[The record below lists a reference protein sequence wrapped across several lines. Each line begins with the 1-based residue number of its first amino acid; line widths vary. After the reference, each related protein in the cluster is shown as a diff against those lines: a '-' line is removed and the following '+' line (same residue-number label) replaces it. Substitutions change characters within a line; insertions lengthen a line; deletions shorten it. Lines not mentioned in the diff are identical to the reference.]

1 MQSVDD
7 KEKKVK
13 MSGWIE
19 GKRHG
24 QRQARVGGQEEKE
37 NEVKIN
43 EWEQERAKAGLIDK
57 TDK

>member
-1 MQSVDD
+1 MQRVED

-13 MSGWIE
+13 MRGGME

-37 NEVKIN
+37 NEGKIN
-43 EWEQERAKAGLIDK
+43 E
-57 TDK
+57 